1 MSGQPDDYTV
11 VGLDLSLTGAGF
23 AAIQS
28 ETAIEGF
35 EVPRFITKTFESAG
49 ATKDPIDKR
58 IRRIENQADEIVDEV
73 VNLFEFPDLVCI
85 EDMPY
90 GAQGAGTV
98 DRTGL
103 WWLVLTKIRR
113 RLSCRIVLVNVSTVK
128 TYATGRG
135 NKVGKDEVMLAIARR
150 YQDAPITNNNEA
162 DAFALA
168 AIGKRLLG
176 EPIEESLPQT
186 HLRAMDKVALPT

>member
-1 MSGQPDDYTV
+1 MSDIHTV

-28 ETAIEGF
+28 QSAVEMGF
-35 EVPRFITKTFESAG
+35 DAPRFITKTFSTAG
-49 ATKDPIDKR
+49 KTTDSIAVR
-58 IRRIENQADEIVDEV
+58 AERIEGMAHAIVDEL
-73 VNLFEFPDLVCI
+73 VNLFEFPDLVCL

-103 WWLVLTKIRR
+103 WWLVVTQIRR
-113 RLSCRIVLVNVSTVK
+113 RLACPIILVNVSTVK
-128 TYATGRG
+128 IYATGRG

-150 YQDAPITNNNEA
+150 YPDAPITNNNEA
-162 DAFALA
+162 DAFVLA

-186 HLRAMDKVALPT
+186 HLRAMDKLSLTP

>member
-1 MSGQPDDYTV
+1 MSSDTHTV

-28 ETAIEGF
+28 KDAAECGS
-35 EVPRFITKTFESAG
+35 PRLLTKTFASSG
-49 ATKDPIDKR
+49 ATKDPITKR
-58 IRRIENQADEIVDEV
+58 AGRIEKMADEIVDEV
-73 VNLFEFPDLVCI
+73 GNLIDFPRLICL

-103 WWLVLTKIRR
+103 WWLVITKIRR
-113 RLSCRIVLVNVSTVK
+113 RFYVPIVLVNVSTVK
-128 TYATGRG
+128 IYATGRG

-162 DAFALA
+162 DAFVLA

-176 EPIEESLPQT
+176 EPIEDSLPQT
-186 HLRAMDKVALPT
+186 HLRAMDKVVLPS